1 MIHFNISGDARPT
14 EAAPTNRQV
23 YDTVMVRNLPHDL
36 DWQELR
42 DFFSTCG
49 DVKNAMIKERG
60 VGLVR
65 FTNERAAEHALSK
78 YFMNTIFNVIMGFVI
93 SQI

>member
-1 MIHFNISGDARPT
+1 MFFYLSGDARPV
-14 EAAPTNRQV
+14 EAAPANRQV
-23 YDTVMVRNLPHDL
+23 YDTVMVRNLPNDL

-65 FTNERAAEHALSK
+65 FNSERSAEHALSNN
-78 YFMNTIFNVIMGFVI
+78 Y
-93 SQI
+93 S